1 MSGPWLLIGLAP
13 SWSTYDLE
21 LVDSILEE
29 VTDPKRHLQ
38 VNFFDVS
45 VLHKQADI
53 EQYIPELKRFY
64 QTPVVGLWRDGKLM
78 EFGEGER
85 ARQIVRR
92 MLS

>member
-1 MSGPWLLIGLAP
+1 VSGPWLLIGLAP
-13 SWSTYDLE
+13 SRSTYDLE
-21 LVDSILEE
+21 LVDSMVEE

-45 VLHKQADI
+45 ALHKQADI

-64 QTPVVGLWRDGKLM
+64 QTPVVGLWRDGQLM

-85 ARQIVRR
+85 ARQIIRR